1 MRQHSL
7 LTNTNTHT
15 CMYANTVKKRITY
28 SIVNIQFFDGVFII
42 GDFKKLIQI
51 NVVQALFTALRLEI
65 SATNQLKS
73 N

>member
-1 MRQHSL
+1 
-7 LTNTNTHT
+7 
-15 CMYANTVKKRITY
+15 MYANTKKRITN

-51 NVVQALFTALRLEI
+51 NVVQALFTARWLEI
-65 SATNQLKS
+65 SATNQLKT